1 MSNQTT
7 PSFKKTTQGPLF
19 KQTTVDFKKK
29 PLIMEHETQLLSVW
43 TTDYSRQRGQC
54 KQLEKIMDLA
64 GFIASMRER
73 QELSF
78 RELEKRAGDLDHAY
92 IWRLEKGNKQA
103 PSDDVV
109 SRLGQALGLGD
120 REAEVFRLLAK
131 PVTLDDA
138 LYHLMI
144 SRLDIPW
151 EDFEDVATMSFRGE
165 RPNTEEAWLKRI
177 ELIQQM

>member
-1 MSNQTT
+1 MS
-7 PSFKKTTQGPLF
+7 S
-19 KQTTVDFKKK
+19 QTTVDFKKK
-29 PLIMEHETQLLSVW
+29 PLIMEHETQLLSGW
-43 TTDYSRQRGQC
+43 TTDYSRLRGQC
-54 KQLEKIMDLA
+54 KRLEKIMDLA

-109 SRLGQALGLGD
+109 SRLGQALGLGH
-120 REAEVFRLLAK
+120 REAEVFKLLAK
-131 PVTLDDA
+131 PVTIDDA
-138 LYHLMI
+138 LYRLMM
-144 SRLDIPW
+144 SREDIPW
-151 EDFEDVATMSFRGE
+151 DVFEDAATMSFRGE
-165 RPNTEEAWLKRI
+165 RPNTEEAWLKRV